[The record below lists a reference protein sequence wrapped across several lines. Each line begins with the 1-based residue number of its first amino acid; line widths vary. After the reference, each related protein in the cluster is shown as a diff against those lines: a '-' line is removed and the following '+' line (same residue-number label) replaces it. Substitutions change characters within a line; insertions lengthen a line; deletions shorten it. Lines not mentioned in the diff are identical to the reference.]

1 MLWRAERTEEF
12 NRSDAAS
19 APTFLSWEWSTART
33 CAPSL
38 AVDRKRCFSTSQAD
52 NSSSK
57 PPTLI
62 HQAFMRMA
70 TSIQI
75 EQKEPLLNDDG
86 HPSASS
92 APAVPTMAL
101 KIGSAS
107 FYALA
112 SFLIT
117 IVNKSVLTS
126 YGFPSFQALALGQM
140 VTTIVVLYV
149 GKHIGVVS
157 FPDLDLATF
166 RRLGPLPFIYA
177 ANVVFGLGGTKEL
190 SLPMFTMLRR
200 FSILMTMIAE
210 FWVLGVRPKLPVKI
224 SVGLMIV
231 GAIVAASTDLGFNLH
246 GYVFV
251 LLSDVLTASNGVFT
265 KQILSA
271 PVGGAAS
278 STPPLG
284 KYGVMFYCAFFMTPV
299 AFGALCLS
307 GDVARVEEFTLWSD
321 PFFLI
326 QFFGSCCM
334 GFILNYSVVLC
345 TQHNSALTT
354 TIMGCL
360 KNILVTYLGMFI
372 GGDYIFSMPNFVG
385 INLSVIGSLLYTYVT
400 FKPTKGPGPSVSKT
414 LRKI

>member
-1 MLWRAERTEEF
+1 MLLESLCRIDWFKFQWPNTGISSAE
-12 NRSDAAS
+12 
-19 APTFLSWEWSTART
+19 ART
-33 CAPSL
+33 
-38 AVDRKRCFSTSQAD
+38 STSLTKAMV
-52 NSSSK
+52 SK
-57 PPTLI
+57 K
-62 HQAFMRMA
+62 HFQ
-70 TSIQI
+70 
-75 EQKEPLLNDDG
+75 EPLLNDDG

-140 VTTIVVLYV
+140 VTTI
-149 GKHIGVVS
+149 
-157 FPDLDLATF
+157 
-166 RRLGPLPFIYA
+166 
-177 ANVVFGLGGTKEL
+177 
-190 SLPMFTMLRR
+190 
-200 FSILMTMIAE
+200 
-210 FWVLGVRPKLPVKI
+210 
-224 SVGLMIV
+224 

-278 STPPLG
+278 ST
-284 KYGVMFYCAFFMTPV
+284 
-299 AFGALCLS
+299 
-307 GDVARVEEFTLWSD
+307 RQIH
-321 PFFLI
+321 FFLI